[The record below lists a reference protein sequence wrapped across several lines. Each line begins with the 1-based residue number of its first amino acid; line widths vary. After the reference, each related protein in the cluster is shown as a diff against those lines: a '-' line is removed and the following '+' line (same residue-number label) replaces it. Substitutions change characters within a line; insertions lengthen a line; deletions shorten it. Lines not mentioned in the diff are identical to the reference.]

1 MERLRKTCNRNV
13 ARSATHARTHL
24 KMSNAPWRHWIPG
37 VLSKCQVIELC
48 ELDLI
53 RSVDEPEKVVAESSL
68 DLRLSDEVY
77 RLTKGS
83 VKPFSH
89 APYFDTLRRAQLIE
103 EVQPEGNSFTLK
115 KLNTYLVK
123 SREKLSA
130 KLLGTRIFGQATA
143 KSSIGRL
150 DVLVRIIVD
159 GMDGYDYYNPTRS
172 SEGEIFAEV
181 TPIGF
186 DVRIK
191 PDITLAQ
198 LRLFYGEPRSA
209 EIRGEEVFRTCI
221 LHPNSDYACSQTTHL
236 HDGLLSVNLEPLT
249 IAQQQVSAF
258 EGQPKEESP
267 PLDLWRE
274 REEANKP
281 NPRKYFKA
289 LKAEDEKI
297 VLEPSSFYILRSRE
311 RLSLPGS
318 IAVYIRAID
327 ETLGEMRIHYAGFA
341 HPYFGRERTDDAQG
355 TPLIFEVRGHDF
367 PAILMQEEKM
377 AKLIFYRMSEPAS
390 KPEQSGSEYNNQE
403 LKLSNIFQDFE
414 SAGDR

>member
-1 MERLRKTCNRNV
+1 
-13 ARSATHARTHL
+13 
-24 KMSNAPWRHWIPG
+24 MSNEPWRGWIPG
-37 VLSKCQVIELC
+37 VLSKRQVIELC
-48 ELDLI
+48 EHDLI
-53 RSVDEPEKVVAESSL
+53 RSVDEPEKFVAESSL

-89 APYFDTLRRAQLIE
+89 APYFDTLRRAQLIK
-103 EVQPEGNSFTLK
+103 EVQPEGDSFCLRK
-115 KLNTYLVK
+115 RNTYLVK
-123 SREKLSA
+123 LREGFSA
-130 KLLGTRIFGQATA
+130 KLYGTRIFGQATA
-143 KSSIGRL
+143 KSSIGRF

-159 GMDGYDYYNPTRS
+159 GMAGYDYYNPTRS

-186 DVRIK
+186 DVKIK

-221 LHPNSDYACSQTTHL
+221 LHPNSHYACSQTTHI
-236 HDGLLSVNLEPLT
+236 HDGLLSVNLDPLP
-249 IAQQQVSAF
+249 IAGQQVSAF
-258 EGQPKEESP
+258 EGQPREESP

-274 REEANKP
+274 KEEADKP
-281 NPRKYFKA
+281 NPREYFKP
-289 LKAEDEKI
+289 LKAEDGKI

-311 RLSLPGS
+311 RLSLPNS

-341 HPYFGRERTDDAQG
+341 HPYFGRERNDEEEG

-377 AKLIFYRMSEPAS
+377 AKLIFYRMSEPSA
-390 KPEQSGSEYNNQE
+390 KPKQGSSGYNNQE
-403 LKLSNIFQDFE
+403 LKLSTIFQE
-414 SAGDR
+414 YEAAGDR